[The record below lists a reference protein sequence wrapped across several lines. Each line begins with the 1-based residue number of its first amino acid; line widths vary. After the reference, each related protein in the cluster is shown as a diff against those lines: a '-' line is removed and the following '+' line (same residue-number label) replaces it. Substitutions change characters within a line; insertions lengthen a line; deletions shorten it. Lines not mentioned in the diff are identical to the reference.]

1 MIESRQY
8 LSVYHKDVKGS
19 RLPSAPQHVDQV
31 LHHTE
36 ITTLNEIKRREE
48 RQRDRKRVR
57 ERRGRERVRER
68 RATFIAQFRPN

>member
-1 MIESRQY
+1 MKWIESRQY

-36 ITTLNEIKRREE
+36 ITTLNEIKRKITRYRDRGREREREE
-48 RQRDRKRVR
+48 RQRDRKRKKK
-57 ERRGRERVRER
+57 E
-68 RATFIAQFRPN
+68 